1 MVAGSILIIEDEPRL
16 RNNLQILLNRAGYTV
31 TTVADGGRGLQCLQ
45 HNSFDLIITDL
56 VMDGLDGFAL
66 VECIAAHVPDTPI
79 IVMTGYAS
87 TASAAEALRKGAR
100 DYIAKPFAIESLKA
114 AIMKALENV
123 QLQQE

>member
-16 RNNLQILLNRAGYTV
+16 RNNLQILLTRAGYVV
-31 TTVADGGRGLQCLQ
+31 TTVANGSSGLQCLQ
-45 HNSFDLIITDL
+45 QHSFDLIITDL

-66 VECIAAHVPDTPI
+66 VECIAAHAPETPI

-100 DYIAKPFAIESLKA
+100 DYIAKPFSIESLKD
-114 AIMKALENV
+114 AIARALENV
-123 QLQQE
+123 QIQQE

>member
-16 RNNLQILLNRAGYTV
+16 RNNLQILLTRAGYVV
-31 TTVADGGRGLQCLQ
+31 TTVANGSSGLQCLQ
-45 HNSFDLIITDL
+45 QHSFDLIITDL

-66 VECIAAHVPDTPI
+66 VECIAAQVPETPI

-100 DYIAKPFAIESLKA
+100 DYIAKPFSIESLKD
-114 AIMKALENV
+114 AIARALENV
-123 QLQQE
+123 QIQQE